1 MKQIKID
8 GVITVAKLENGNKLQ
23 LVKED
28 GLYNLTLYNYLG
40 KQTCLQYLKTDVKRL
55 STINRCLKE
64 KGYGIEF
71 ME

>member
-28 GLYNLTLYNYLG
+28 ELYSLTLYNYLG
-40 KQTCLQYLKTDVKRL
+40 KQLCLQYLKKDVKRL

-64 KGYGIEF
+64 KGYDIEF
-71 ME
+71 VE

>member
-1 MKQIKID
+1 MKQIKVD

-40 KQTCLQYLKTDVKRL
+40 KQK
-55 STINRCLKE
+55 
-64 KGYGIEF
+64 
-71 ME
+71 

>member
-64 KGYGIEF
+64 KGYDIEF
-71 ME
+71 VE